1 MVSSG
6 DGSLPDME
14 MSTFSHGRKRE
25 TEGERD
31 RSLPLLFLSFFF
43 FCEDHFKS
51 PHWICSNNVSVLF
64 FALCFGFLAVRH
76 VGSYLP
82 DQGLNLYTHS

>member
-1 MVSSG
+1 MPVWSASG
-6 DGSLPDME
+6 DGSLPDLE

-64 FALCFGFLAVRH
+64 FCFMFWLFGCEACGIL
-76 VGSYLP
+76 SP
-82 DQGLNLYTHS
+82 